1 MFVLR
6 PYQTEAVNAVIQHF
20 RKHPDPAVVVL
31 PTGAGK
37 SLVIAE
43 LARKARGRVLVLAHV
58 KELVEQ
64 NHGKYEA
71 WGLKADIFAAGLDRK
86 EAKAQVVFGS
96 VQSVARNLA
105 AFDPVSPVAATSVDT
120 ISATGSFSLLIIDE
134 CHRVSLD
141 EESQYHQ
148 VIDHLKIANPS
159 LKILGLTATPYRL
172 GLGWIYRRHY
182 HGMVKSHGER
192 LFGDC
197 VFELPLRYMVKHG
210 YLTPPRLVDAP
221 IVHYDFSKLI
231 PKGNGLF
238 SEADLNGE
246 LKRQQRVT
254 PHIISQVL
262 EYAVDRQGVM
272 VFAATVEHAR
282 EIQGLLV
289 AKEQHTALITGETPG
304 PERDALIS
312 AFKGR
317 EIKFLV
323 NVSVLTTGFDAP
335 HVDLIVMLRPTESVS
350 LYQQIVGRGLRLSP
364 GKTDCLVLDYAGN
377 NFNLFAPEVGEPRPH
392 AGTEPVQVPCP
403 ACGFANTFWGKTD
416 EDGKVI
422 EHYGRRCQGFFED
435 DDGAREECDYRFRA
449 KICPGCG
456 SENDIAARRCQRCDQ
471 LLVDPDDKLKEALN
485 LKDCMVIRAAGLT
498 LAAGRG
504 KQGERL
510 EVTYHDEDGLTLMEY
525 FSFHSPGARRLFQ
538 RAFVRHH
545 WRAPGLEP
553 EFATLDSVLA
563 AQAQFRHPD
572 FVIAR
577 KSGRFWQVK
586 EKIFDYEGRYR
597 TADSLG

>member
-105 AFDPVSPVAATSVDT
+105 AFDPVSPVAATSVET

-141 EESQYHQ
+141 EESQYNQ

-182 HGMVKSHGER
+182 HGMVKSQGER

-289 AKEQHTALITGETPG
+289 AKAQHAALITGETPG
-304 PERDALIS
+304 PERDALIHG
-312 AFKGR
+312 FKAR
-317 EIKFLV
+317 DIKFLV

-586 EKIFDYEGRYR
+586 EKIFDYDGRYR
-597 TADSLG
+597 TANDLG